1 MALAFKKS
9 SFVLENHWPWP
20 MPWTL
25 KCRPGTQQQQQQY
38 LFGKEQPG
46 CQKGHRPI
54 KTGHPK
60 VK

>member
-1 MALAFKKS
+1 MEISTHRMAW
-9 SFVLENHWPWP
+9 E
-20 MPWTL
+20 
-25 KCRPGTQQQQQQY
+25 RQQQQQQY

-54 KTGHPK
+54 KAGHPK

>member
-1 MALAFKKS
+1 MTGQSTEAGRL
-9 SFVLENHWPWP
+9 VLV
-20 MPWTL
+20 
-25 KCRPGTQQQQQQY
+25 QQQQY

-54 KTGHPK
+54 KAGHPQ